1 MWPSSWVTDLRERF
15 DLTADMAAPDVI
27 RKSVLAGLRFR
38 GTNLWV
44 LIFAIAIASVGL
56 NVNSAAAIT
65 GAMLI
70 SPLMG
75 PIVGVGYGVAT
86 TDVAMIRVALKNLLI
101 AAGISLATSALYFT
115 LTPLATA
122 GSELLARTT
131 PTAWD
136 VLIALFGG
144 LAGGVALTRKSYTNV
159 VPGVAI
165 ATALMPPLCTAGYGI
180 ATLHLDY
187 FLGALYLFF
196 INGVFISLAT
206 FLVVRFLRVP
216 EVAFADP
223 AQGRRVHRLTWGI
236 ALLTALPS
244 VWLGYRIVD
253 RALFETSA
261 RRFIDEQLTF
271 PNTYVV
277 ARRLDP
283 DARTLNLLLAGQ
295 RVSAA
300 QLDSARARLGDYHL
314 RRATLT
320 IRQGMALY
328 DSADAQALR
337 ASLLDDL
344 QNRNAAVLSAQEVR
358 LVQLQQALLAQQA
371 TNQLPSAAA
380 LLREVRVEHPDVK
393 RLGLSWLVQ
402 PPTDSITPPDSLL
415 VLRLTLNAAPDTT
428 ETGRL
433 TRWLRLRTGRPRVQL
448 LLDAPPAP
456 IRKIPA
462 RRTRSGRR

>member
-1 MWPSSWVTDLRERF
+1 MQLSDWMAPLRERF
-15 DLTADMAAPDVI
+15 DLTADMASPDTI

-44 LIFAIAIASVGL
+44 LIFAIVVASVGL
-56 NVNSAAAIT
+56 NVNSAAVII

-86 TDVAMIRVALKNLLI
+86 TDVEMIRVALKNLFI
-101 AAGISLATSALYFT
+101 AAGMSIATSALYFT

-144 LAGGVALTRKSYTNV
+144 LAGAVALTRKTYTNV

-187 FLGALYLFF
+187 FLGAFYLFF

-206 FLVVRFLRVP
+206 FMVVRFLKVP
-216 EVAFADP
+216 NHAFADP

-244 VWLGYRIVD
+244 VWLGYRIVE
-253 RALFETSA
+253 RALFEANA

-271 PNTYVV
+271 TNTYVV

-283 DARTLNLLLAGQ
+283 SARTMNLLLAGQ

-300 QLDSARARLGDYHL
+300 RLDSARARLADYHL

-328 DSADAQALR
+328 DSADADALR

-344 QNRNAAVLSAQEVR
+344 QNRNAAVLAAQEVR
-358 LVQLQQALLAQQA
+358 LDRLQQALLAQQA
-371 TNQLPSAAA
+371 MNRLPPAAA
-380 LLREVRVEHPDVK
+380 LLREVRVEHPDVR

-402 PPTDSITPPDSLL
+402 PPADSVTPPDSLL
-415 VLRLTLNAAPDTT
+415 VLRLTLSAAPDSA

-433 TRWLRLRTGRPRVQL
+433 TRWLRLRTGHPRVQL

-456 IRKIPA
+456 VRKGPV
-462 RRTRSGRR
+462 RRSRNGRR